1 MLKAALIDLD
11 GTMVRAH
18 LELTSRVRSA
28 VRRLAQRIPVSIV
41 SSRDHILVRRF
52 SEEIGLSALQ
62 ISEGGAR
69 IFDPATGETPW
80 FKTFRRDDAEE
91 ITKYLDQHGHAYS
104 GVDGDRAIDATAEI
118 QEWRV
123 SRITAISLT
132 PERAKEIAAVFGDM
146 PEVHTSLIVRIDNGD
161 WMVDFTHAEATKE
174 TAVVRYAE
182 LMGIDASEVAGIGD
196 SYNDLPL
203 LNACGLRP
211 AGCHG
216 ERGARGEGRGPLHCA
231 DGGRGRARRGDR
243 RVPYAFAGRAKRRG
257 LDLAAKLQRFEQV
270 VRPVVGMEVGNA
282 PYAGP
287 DES

>member
-41 SSRDHILVRRF
+41 SSRDHLVVRRF

-62 ISEGGAR
+62 VSEGGAR

-80 FKTFRRDDAEE
+80 FKTFRRKDAEAIAE
-91 ITKYLDQHGHAYS
+91 YLDRHGHAYS

-132 PERAKEIAAVFGDM
+132 PERAREIAAVFGVM

-174 TAVVRYAE
+174 TAVARYAE
-182 LMGIDASEVAGIGD
+182 LMGIDASDVAGIGD

-203 LNACGLRP
+203 LNACGLRV
-211 AGCHG
+211 A
-216 ERGARGEGRGPLHCA
+216 
-231 DGGRGRARRGDR
+231 
-243 RVPYAFAGRAKRRG
+243 
-257 LDLAAKLQRFEQV
+257 
-270 VRPVVGMEVGNA
+270 MGNA
-282 PYAGP
+282 APEVKAVAHYVAPTVDEDGLAVAIDEYLMPLLKGMPLLEGPSAGGL
-287 DES
+287 S